1 MLIDEFFLWVNNVQ
15 LMRLFVGE
23 PVWTAYNRPQ
33 EDHPARKEYIKCLT
47 DKVRIAL
54 EAH

>member
-1 MLIDEFFLWVNNVQ
+1 
-15 LMRLFVGE
+15 MRLFVGE

-33 EDHPARKEYIKCLT
+33 EDHPARKEYIKGLT
-47 DKVRIAL
+47 GQAGVPL

>member
-1 MLIDEFFLWVNNVQ
+1 MGNNLQ

-23 PVWTAYNRPQ
+23 PVWTPFNRPQ
-33 EDHPARKEYIKCLT
+33 EDHPARKDYVKSLNE
-47 DKVRIAL
+47 KVGVAV